1 MEVKARLEPA
11 IKRLRLQVDLL
22 SLLLYVVPLAVL
34 LTFFVAPIAS
44 IFAGLAYFD
53 WSLLTSPF
61 YINLKPVG
69 ASFEVRSI
77 DGVTLVIIKGSD
89 MGIIL
94 NSIINSFL
102 VTFFAT
108 IIGTSVALL
117 VGLYDFP
124 GRRMFAVLASL
135 PLLVA
140 PFVNAY
146 IIRLLY
152 GFSLQGNTISYI
164 LRSLGIPFEIG
175 FTGLAGITV
184 AQTLAF
190 YPIVYINVLAALG
203 SIDATL
209 IEQALNLGSKGFRLI
224 RTVVLPLVLPGIL
237 AGATLVY
244 ILSLEDVGAPIVFN
258 YRNVMSY
265 QVFLFFQE
273 YTAIGRT
280 GVAAALC
287 LLMLLFALAPLAIVR
302 KYLSL
307 KYYARLA
314 RGAPRPYKRLKLGAI
329 GMLVAY
335 LLVLPVIVAAAAP
348 QIGIFV
354 LAFSEKWVGALPSGF
369 TLNNYYVL
377 FSKPG
382 VFRGIVNS
390 ATYVLAAIPFIAL
403 LGFAVAYTVA
413 RIRVA
418 GIGFLDLLSTAPL
431 AVPGLVVAFGYFIFL
446 HAIAQGT
453 MLDPLVSPATVLVIA
468 YVVRKMPFT
477 VRSVFAGVIQTP
489 QELEEAASCLGARR
503 GLTIRSIVVPLVW
516 RSIVAGLLLST
527 IYVMS
532 EVSVSVTI
540 GALGGD
546 IVSPSHTG
554 PITFVIMR
562 LIQSPSTIGG
572 AQPQAVAAA
581 MATILMALEALVL
594 FVAVTRLARR
604 GQMLISV

>member
-1 MEVKARLEPA
+1 MEAKLELT
-11 IKRLRLQVDLL
+11 IKKLRLQMDLT
-22 SLLLYVVPLAVL
+22 SLLLYIVPLIML

-44 IFAGLAYFD
+44 IFTGLAYFD
-53 WSLLTSPF
+53 WSLLASPF

-69 ASFEVRSI
+69 APVEIRQI
-77 DGVTLVIIKGSD
+77 DGATLVIVKGVD
-89 MGIIL
+89 MGVIL
-94 NSIINSFL
+94 NSIVNSLL

-117 VGLYDFP
+117 VGLYEFP
-124 GRRMFAVLASL
+124 GRRVLAVLASL
-135 PLLVA
+135 PLLVT

-146 IIRLLY
+146 VIRLLY
-152 GFSLQGNTISYI
+152 GFSLQGNTISYM

-175 FTGLAGITV
+175 FTGLAGITL

-209 IEQALNLGSKGFRLI
+209 IEQALNLGSRGFRLI

-287 LLMLLFALAPLAIVR
+287 LLMLLLAVVPLAVVR

-314 RGAPRPYKRLKLGAI
+314 RGAPRPLKRLKLGPV

-335 LLVLPVIVAAAAP
+335 LLVFPIVVAAAAP
-348 QIGIFV
+348 QIGVLI
-354 LAFSEKWVGALPSGF
+354 LAFSERWVGALPSGF

-390 ATYVLAAIPFIAL
+390 LTYVATAIPLIAV
-403 LGFAVAYTVA
+403 LGFAIAYTVA

-446 HAIAQGT
+446 HTVAQGT
-453 MLDPLVSPATVLVIA
+453 MLDPLVSPATVLVLA

-477 VRSVFAGVIQTP
+477 VRSVYTGIIQTP
-489 QELEEAASCLGARR
+489 QELEEAASCLGAKRW
-503 GLTIRSIVVPLVW
+503 LTIRSIVVPLVW

-594 FVAVTRLARR
+594 FVAIARLAGR